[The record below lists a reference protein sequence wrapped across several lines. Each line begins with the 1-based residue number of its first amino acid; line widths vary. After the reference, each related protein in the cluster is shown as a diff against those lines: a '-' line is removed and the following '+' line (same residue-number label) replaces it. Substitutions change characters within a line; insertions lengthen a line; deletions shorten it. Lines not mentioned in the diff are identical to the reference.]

1 MISQKMQDAINAQV
15 NAEMWS
21 SNLYL
26 SMSLYFSKEG
36 YDGFA
41 KWMKAQS
48 IEEMEHAYDMI
59 DYVIKRGGV
68 AKVGAIDA
76 VPSEWK
82 SPLDAFEETF
92 KHECKVSEMI
102 NGVVA
107 VASAEKDNATQD
119 FFWKYVREQVEEE
132 ATAQSIVDKIRM
144 AGTAGIFYVDAQ
156 LGQRK

>member
-1 MISQKMQDAINAQV
+1 MISQKMQDAINVQI

-41 KWMKAQS
+41 KWMKFQS
-48 IEEMEHAYDMI
+48 QEELTHAYDMI
-59 DYVIKRGGV
+59 DYMIKRDGV
-68 AKVGAIDA
+68 PSIGAIAA
-76 VPSEWK
+76 VPTQWQG
-82 SPLDAFEETF
+82 PLDAFENTF

-102 NGVVA
+102 NVVVG
-107 VASAEKDNATQD
+107 VASGEKDNATQD

-132 ATAQSIVDKIRM
+132 ATARGIIDKIKM
-144 AGTAGIFYVDAQ
+144 AGTAGIFFIDAQ